1 MTIYGY
7 IIPQV
12 PITLKLNYTQA
23 CLMILSGEK
32 YKLGLYRLGHSPIC

>member
-12 PITLKLNYTQA
+12 PITSKSKYTQA
-23 CLMILSGEK
+23 CLMIVSGEK
-32 YKLGLYRLGHSPIC
+32 YKLRL